1 MYHFLFYEESVKMTI
16 DGQNV
21 TLPEAPITLLAAAA
35 RCGITI
41 PVLCYRE
48 GLHPVGGCGI
58 CTVEDTATG
67 RLHPACATRAVDSMV
82 IVTHSERVLAQ
93 RRAALELLLSNH
105 PADCEA
111 PCEMAC
117 PSQLPVPKMLALIV
131 AGRWAD
137 AEALAQAHP
146 VICGSAPC
154 EKVCRRKPL
163 GGAVSICAVHR
174 FLTGDREMPPQ
185 QPRRSGRATTHAFRS
200 RMTGLSLETLQTLSA
215 ESGARTEAPSLQREE
230 ALYEARRCLACGC
243 LKPDHC
249 ALRTLSGAVQ
259 AKQVIDAGGVA
270 AVVRADAPGFQF
282 DSSRCVLCGICVR
295 TAQKMEASV
304 GPSFRGRGFDAQIA
318 PPLGRAWHDIP
329 AEVLA
334 ACAEAC
340 PTGAMCR
347 VE

>member
-1 MYHFLFYEESVKMTI
+1 MYHFLFSEESVKMTI
-16 DGQNV
+16 DGQNI

-67 RLHPACATRAVDSMV
+67 RLHPACATRAVESMV
-82 IVTHSERVLAQ
+82 IVTNSERVLAQ

-137 AEALAQAHP
+137 AEALAKAHP

-163 GGAVSICAVHR
+163 GGSVAICAVHR
-174 FLTGDREMPPQ
+174 FLTGDATMPPQ
-185 QPRRSGRATTHAFRS
+185 QPRPAGRAPATAFRS
-200 RMTGLSLETLQTLSA
+200 RMTGLSQETLQTLSA
-215 ESGARTEAPSLQREE
+215 EPGARTEADSLQRDEVR
-230 ALYEARRCLACGC
+230 YEARRCLACGC

-259 AKQVIDAGGVA
+259 AKQSTYAGGVA
-270 AVVRADAPGFQF
+270 ALVRVDAPGFHF

-295 TAQKMEASV
+295 TAQNMEASV

>member
-1 MYHFLFYEESVKMTI
+1 MYHFLFSEESVKMTI
-16 DGQNV
+16 DGQNI

-67 RLHPACATRAVDSMV
+67 RLHPACATRAVESMV
-82 IVTHSERVLAQ
+82 IVTNSERVLAQ

-137 AEALAQAHP
+137 AEALAKAHP

-163 GGAVSICAVHR
+163 GGSVAICAVHR
-174 FLTGDREMPPQ
+174 FLTGDATMPPP
-185 QPRRSGRATTHAFRS
+185 QPRPAGRAPATAFRS
-200 RMTGLSLETLQTLSA
+200 RMTGLSQETLQTLSA
-215 ESGARTEAPSLQREE
+215 EPGARTETDSLQRDEVR
-230 ALYEARRCLACGC
+230 YEARRCLACGC

-259 AKQVIDAGGVA
+259 AKQSTYAGGVA
-270 AVVRADAPGFQF
+270 ALVRADAPGFHF

-295 TAQKMEASV
+295 TAQNMEASV

>member
-1 MYHFLFYEESVKMTI
+1 MYHFLFSEESVKMTI
-16 DGQNV
+16 DGQNI

-67 RLHPACATRAVDSMV
+67 RLHPACATRAVESMV
-82 IVTHSERVLAQ
+82 IVTNSERVLAQ

-137 AEALAQAHP
+137 AEALAKAHP

-163 GGAVSICAVHR
+163 GGSVAICAVHR
-174 FLTGDREMPPQ
+174 FLTGDATMPPP
-185 QPRRSGRATTHAFRS
+185 QPRPAGRAPATAFRS
-200 RMTGLSLETLQTLSA
+200 RMTGLSQETLQTLSA
-215 ESGARTEAPSLQREE
+215 EPGARTEADSLQRDEVR
-230 ALYEARRCLACGC
+230 YEARRCLACGC

-259 AKQVIDAGGVA
+259 AKQSTYAGGVA
-270 AVVRADAPGFQF
+270 ALVRVDAPGFHF

-295 TAQKMEASV
+295 TAQNMEASV